1 MRADCPAVRRGAIVP
16 PRSRTH
22 PAPHL
27 RRGRSRRPAGESAW
41 RVFARTRRDRSARSR
56 RLCCPSANPSD
67 GRLAARPASRYR
79 RNFRDSS
86 HIEHSDRPHLDR
98 AVPGS
103 RNSRSNRNR
112 LVEILCFDQVVSAEL
127 LFGLGERPVS
137 NRRLAVA
144 HANGRG
150 RRNPLERV
158 AALVLAALRNVLREG
173 HVTLENLGL
182 FGGAHFL
189 AVRLAVVD
197 QKQVFHCNL
206 LLLRDLLLA
215 Y

>member
-1 MRADCPAVRRGAIVP
+1 MRADCPAVRRAAIVP

-27 RRGRSRRPAGESAW
+27 PRGRSRPTRESAW
-41 RVFARTRRDRSARSR
+41 RVFARTRRDRSARFR

-67 GRLAARPASRYR
+67 GRLAARLSSRYR
-79 RNFRDSS
+79 RNLRDSS
-86 HIEHSDRPHLDR
+86 HVDLSDRPHFNR
-98 AVPGS
+98 AVLRS
-103 RNSRSNRNR
+103 RNSRGNRNR

-137 NRRLAVA
+137 NRRLAIA

-150 RRNPLERV
+150 RHNLLERI
-158 AALVLAALRNVLREG
+158 AALVLAALRKVLREG
-173 HVTLENLGL
+173 HVPLENLGL

-189 AVRLAVVD
+189 AVRLTVVD
-197 QKQVFHCNL
+197 QKQVFHC
-206 LLLRDLLLA
+206 DLL
-215 Y
+215 